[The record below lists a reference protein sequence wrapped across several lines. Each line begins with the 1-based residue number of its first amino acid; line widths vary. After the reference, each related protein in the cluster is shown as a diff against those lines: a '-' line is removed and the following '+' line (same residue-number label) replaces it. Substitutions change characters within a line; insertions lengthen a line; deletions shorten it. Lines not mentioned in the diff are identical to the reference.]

1 MNSGQDNSNLPPN
14 RDQAIRSSR
23 EQLERELVEAI
34 ESGEAT
40 EMTKADWA
48 RIREAIRARIGQNP
62 NPGAAS
68 F

>member
-14 RDQAIRSSR
+14 RDEAIRWSR

-34 ESGEAT
+34 ESAEAT

-48 RIREAIRARIGQNP
+48 RICQAIRARIGQNP
-62 NPGAAS
+62 NSGAAS